1 MRIVCLQPYLTDIVV
16 ALGAG
21 ASVGGITHLCDLSA
35 VGQSVPIVTGPARS
49 THSNQETEQLLA
61 NLSSL
66 AVDLEALKAA
76 EPDIILTTCL
86 AENPQSLSR
95 SAEVALRSILGRK
108 VTVHSIACANLKD
121 VYEGCGIVGSAI
133 GRVREGQELAHR
145 IKAQFMDWGNNFYD
159 RMKGKKVS
167 VLSALAPLTTG
178 GFWIPD
184 LVRVFSG
191 KPQFDESGEPNHP
204 TSWKGVL
211 AFAPDVIVIAPQGAS
226 VEQSVKT
233 FRDLLQV
240 PEWEDIPAVKRG
252 AVVFA
257 DGVNLFR
264 PGPRLIQGAA
274 VLLSAMA
281 ELDSGYVTKRDE
293 FYRLRFVELHRHRF
307 M

>member
-21 ASVGGITHLCDLSA
+21 ASIGGVTHLCDISA
-35 VGQSVPIVTGPARS
+35 VGKSVPIVTGPARS
-49 THSNQETEQLLA
+49 SGATAEVEQLLVA
-61 NLSSL
+61 LTSL
-66 AVDLEALKAA
+66 PVDLESLKAA
-76 EPDIILTTCL
+76 QPDIIVTTCL
-86 AENPQSLSR
+86 AENPQSFSR
-95 SAEVALRSILGRK
+95 AAEVALRSILGRK
-108 VTVHSIACANLKD
+108 VTVHSISFSNLKD
-121 VYEGCGIVGSAI
+121 VYEGCGVVGSAI

-145 IKAQFMDWGNNFYD
+145 IKAQLMDWGNNFYD
-159 RMKGKKVS
+159 RMKGKKVA
-167 VLSALAPLTTG
+167 VFSALTPLTIG
-178 GFWIPD
+178 GYWIPD

-191 KPQFDESGEPNHP
+191 KPLFDESGEPNHP
-204 TSWKGVL
+204 TSWKDVL

-233 FRDLLQV
+233 FRDLSQV
-240 PEWEDIPAVKRG
+240 PEWEDLPAVKRG

-281 ELDSGYVTKRDE
+281 ELDSGYITKRDE

-307 M
+307 L